1 MTPQTKRALVS
12 VVVAAGLGLGS
23 GAALAVQQGDILV
36 RVGIAHVAPDADS
49 EPVPGFG
56 AASKVDV
63 DSATSLG
70 LTLTYM
76 ATDSLGVGLLAAWP
90 FKHDIEGAGSIAGA
104 GKVAETKHLP
114 PTVTAQWHFAPQS
127 NVRPFVGAG
136 LNYTAFFSE
145 KTTGAIAGTSLKL
158 DDSWGLAAEAGVDV
172 DINDR
177 WFVSGQVWYL
187 DIDTEATI
195 NGVASFD
202 VDIDPWVF
210 MIGLGTKF

>member
-1 MTPQTKRALVS
+1 MTPQTKQALVS
-12 VVVAAGLGLGS
+12 VAIAASLGLASGS
-23 GAALAVQQGDILV
+23 TLAVQQGDILV

-49 EPVPGFG
+49 DPVPGFG

-63 DSATSLG
+63 DSASSLG
-70 LTLTYM
+70 LTLSYM
-76 ATDSLGVGLLAAWP
+76 AADNIGVGLLAAWP

-114 PTVTAQWHFAPQS
+114 PTVTVQWHFAPQS
-127 NVRPFVGAG
+127 NVRPFLGAG
-136 LNYTAFFSE
+136 VNYTNFFSE
-145 KTTGAIAGTSLKL
+145 KTTGAIAGTRLKL

-187 DIDTEATI
+187 DIDTEATV

>member
-1 MTPQTKRALVS
+1 MTPQTRQALVS
-12 VVVAAGLGLGS
+12 MAIAASLGLASGS
-23 GAALAVQQGDILV
+23 VLAVQGDILV
-36 RVGIAHVAPDADS
+36 RAGIAHVAPDADS
-49 EPVPGFG
+49 DPVPGFG
-56 AASKVDV
+56 AAAKVDV
-63 DSATSLG
+63 DSASSLG
-70 LTLTYM
+70 LTLAYM
-76 ATDSLGVGLLAAWP
+76 ATDNIGVGLLAAWP

-114 PTVTAQWHFAPQS
+114 PTVTLQWHFAPQS
-127 NVRPFVGAG
+127 NVRPFLGAG
-136 LNYTAFFSE
+136 VNYTNFFSE
-145 KTTGAIAGTSLKL
+145 ETTGALAGTSLKL

-187 DIDTEATI
+187 DIDTTATV